1 LIQICFFQ
9 LSHFL
14 QQ

>member
-9 LSHFL
+9 L
-14 QQ
+14 